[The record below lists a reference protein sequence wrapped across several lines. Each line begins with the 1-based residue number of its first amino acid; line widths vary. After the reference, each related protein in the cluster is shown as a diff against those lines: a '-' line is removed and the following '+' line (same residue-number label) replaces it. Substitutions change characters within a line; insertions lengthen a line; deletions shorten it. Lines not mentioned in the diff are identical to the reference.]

1 MSKSVSFHPADP
13 QNYVNGMPLAM
24 FAELR
29 RQRPLAWHED
39 PDTKVGYW
47 AVTRREDLDFIGR
60 SPDLFSS
67 YARSALYHEQPEA
80 ELGMLRTL
88 MLNMDP
94 PDHVK
99 YRSVVRNA
107 FTPRA
112 VANYETR
119 LREVSREIID
129 RIATKGH
136 CEFVTE
142 VAAELPLIAI
152 CELVGIPI
160 EDRRD
165 FFDWT
170 NTMIGMDDPEMA
182 ASQDAVMLAHM
193 NVYTYGLRLAEEH
206 RTKPNPNTI
215 IGTLLDGLVE
225 GEHLTDDEFCGFF
238 LLLVVAGNE
247 TTRTMTSHGMRLLIE
262 HPDQYRKLRD
272 NPALIPGAVE
282 EMLRFNSPV
291 IQFRR
296 TATQDV
302 EINGTLIKQ
311 GDKVVLFFPS
321 ASHDERVFPQP
332 EKFDIERDSRD
343 NIRGEH
349 RAFGHGEHFCL
360 GSHLARLEL
369 RLIFGEIVK
378 QIHNP
383 RFDGDIKYL
392 RSNFING
399 IKEMPIRFDL

>member
-1 MSKSVSFHPADP
+1 MNTLVYTHPADP
-13 QNYVNGMPLAM
+13 QNYVNGMPLQM
-24 FAELR
+24 FAQLR
-29 RQRPLAWHED
+29 QQKPLAWHED
-39 PDTKVGYW
+39 PDTNIGYW

-60 SPDLFSS
+60 SPELFSS
-67 YARSALYHEQPEA
+67 YTRSALYHEQPEA

-99 YRSVVRNA
+99 YRSIVRNA

-112 VANYETR
+112 VAKYEAR
-119 LREVSREIID
+119 LQEVARDIID
-129 RIATKGH
+129 RVAAKGH

-182 ASQDAVMLAHM
+182 ASQDAALLAHM
-193 NVYTYGLRLAEEH
+193 NVYTYGLRLAEKH
-206 RTKPNPNTI
+206 RANPNPNTI
-215 IGTLLDGLVE
+215 VGTLLDGMVE

-247 TTRTMTSHGMRLLIE
+247 TTRTMTSHGMRLLME
-262 HPDQYRKLRD
+262 YSDQYRQLQE
-272 NPALIPGAVE
+272 NHSLLPGAIE

-302 EINGTLIKQ
+302 EVNGTLIKK

-321 ASHDERVFPQP
+321 ASHDESVFLQP
-332 EKFDIERDSRD
+332 ENFDIERDSRA

-369 RLIFGEIVK
+369 KLIFGEIIK
-378 QIHNP
+378 RIHNP
-383 RFDGDIKYL
+383 RLDGDIKYL

-399 IKEMPIRFDL
+399 IKSMPIRFDP